1 MERRLAQV
9 ARQLDAAPG
18 LAAAEP
24 AEDAPQAPLQ
34 LLSAEQMAEF
44 VQKGYVLVRPSEGA
58 GGELPAGFAD
68 TFYDRVDEL
77 MRDPVHEGARDM
89 GLMTSEVNQLLRT
102 PSCKGALRSLLGESF
117 AIATW
122 GNGTPLLHANAT
134 PHSDQG
140 WHKVLRASVLSAPPC
155 SAR

>member
-1 MERRLAQV
+1 MEWCAKNICPPDL
-9 ARQLDAAPG
+9 
-18 LAAAEP
+18 P
-24 AEDAPQAPLQ
+24 AE
-34 LLSAEQMAEF
+34 SVEEEMI
-44 VQKGYVLVRPSEGA
+44 A

-89 GLMTSEVNQLLRT
+89 GLMTPEVNQLLRT

-134 PHSDQG
+134 PQSDQG
-140 WHKVLRASVLSAPPC
+140 WHKVLPPLPPLTRSVH
-155 SAR
+155 